1 VGARPSGG
9 GSGRFGGWWTA
20 NRDRLSILAIAGVA
34 LGGIVCM
41 LVTVLVLVFG

>member
-1 VGARPSGG
+1 MRPDGDGHGG
-9 GSGRFGGWWTA
+9 LDGWWAA
-20 NRDRLSILAIAGVA
+20 NRDRISILAIAGVA